1 MGVKHFY
8 RASNVAYKQQQ
19 QFWSISPKTIPARGW
34 ACHQWRKALCNNNL
48 HILGIIITQEGHYVV
63 IKHRNDS
70 LLKFCCFRATRGPN
84 GLNNQTENIFL
95 VKNDVF
101 GSEITQINK
110 FDQFLEVLENSRLSL
125 NPLVPREFSKF
136 RRNQKVKV
144 KLQNDIL
151 AAKMAVERQILDM
164 L

>member
-1 MGVKHFY
+1 MSAFDVYGECVSHLSMSQ
-8 RASNVAYKQQQ
+8 RAGPGPIYYVS
-19 QFWSISPKTIPARGW
+19 WPKGSR
-34 ACHQWRKALCNNNL
+34 L
-48 HILGIIITQEGHYVV
+48 
-63 IKHRNDS
+63 
-70 LLKFCCFRATRGPN
+70 

-125 NPLVPREFSKF
+125 NPLVPWEFSKF

-144 KLQNDIL
+144 KLQNDLL
-151 AAKMAVERQILDM
+151 AAKMAVESQILDM

>member
-1 MGVKHFY
+1 MRTVG
-8 RASNVAYKQQQ
+8 S
-19 QFWSISPKTIPARGW
+19 
-34 ACHQWRKALCNNNL
+34 
-48 HILGIIITQEGHYVV
+48 
-63 IKHRNDS
+63 
-70 LLKFCCFRATRGPN
+70 N